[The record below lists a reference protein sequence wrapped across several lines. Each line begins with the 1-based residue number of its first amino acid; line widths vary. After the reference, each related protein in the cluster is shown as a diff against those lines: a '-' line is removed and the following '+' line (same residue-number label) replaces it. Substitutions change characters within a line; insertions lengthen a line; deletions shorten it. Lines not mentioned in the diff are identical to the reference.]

1 MGIDNNYWTKDN
13 FNSAMEELTVPGD
26 NSHWTA
32 LLQLKGDFSDGSPPV
47 VLNTQD
53 DWKNGNHWE
62 GEPLGDPYLDALESG
77 AQDTYPNADHPNM
90 EKLLEVINKINE
102 LGLAAEEAARQA
114 AAAAATTSSAAA
126 ATTTTM
132 MTEDELA
139 AEMARLNAQFADVTV
154 GPGGGMEVFAEAMGQ
169 GLGDIAHFGFPETVN
184 MAAVDAMAMNGM
196 DFGDFSNFQAP
207 VEAFQDAAFS
217 GPGAAF
223 EDAAFSGQGA
233 AFEELEELGMGG
245 MLGGDFADA
254 AANFAPEQMAT
265 VSAQDMGGMPGGD
278 FGATAD
284 LLSAETGGMPGM
296 PGFTVFA
303 PGTTG
308 TGPLV

>member
-62 GEPLGDPYLDALESG
+62 GEPLGDPYKDALESG
-77 AQDTYPNADHPNM
+77 AQDTYPNADHPNRA
-90 EKLLEVINKINE
+90 KLLDVINKINE
-102 LGLAAEEAARQA
+102 LGFAAAEA
-114 AAAAATTSSAAA
+114 AAAAATTTTTTR
-126 ATTTTM
+126 TTTTM

-233 AFEELEELGMGG
+233 AFEDAAFSGQGAAFEELEE
-245 MLGGDFADA
+245 
-254 AANFAPEQMAT
+254 MAT